1 MFKFLGALLALYT
14 LYAVARGEVVA
25 KAGPGARTVVREE
38 SPRYFW
44 SVVAIYAGLALAL
57 AFLF

>member
-1 MFKFLGALLALYT
+1 MFKLLGALVALYT
-14 LYAVARGEVVA
+14 IYAAVKGEVVA
-25 KAGPGARTVVREE
+25 RVGHGARAVVRSE

-44 SVVAIYAGLALAL
+44 CVIIIYAGLALAL

>member
-38 SPRYFW
+38 
-44 SVVAIYAGLALAL
+44 
-57 AFLF
+57 

>member
-1 MFKFLGALLALYT
+1 MFKLLGALLALYT
-14 LYAVARGEVVA
+14 IYAAARGEVVA
-25 KAGPGARTVVREE
+25 KAGPGARTVMRDE

-44 SVVAIYAGLALAL
+44 CVIIIYAGLALAL

>member
-1 MFKFLGALLALYT
+1 MFELLGVLLAVYT
-14 LYAVARGEVVA
+14 LYAAAKGEVVA
-25 KAGPGARTVVREE
+25 KAGPGARTVLRSE

-44 SVVAIYAGLALAL
+44 CVIIIYAGLALAL

>member
-1 MFKFLGALLALYT
+1 MFKVLGALLALYT
-14 LYAVARGEVVA
+14 IYAVIKGEVVA
-25 KAGPGARTVVREE
+25 KAGPGARTVAREE

-44 SVVAIYAGLALAL
+44 CVVAIYAGLALAL

>member
-14 LYAVARGEVVA
+14 LYAAARGEVAA
-25 KAGPGARTVVREE
+25 KAGPGARTIVRGE

-44 SVVAIYAGLALAL
+44 GVIAIYAGLALAL
-57 AFLF
+57 IFLF